1 MEAVLMKQVDHK
13 NIVTFYGVS
22 TTASDFG
29 LVFPWYKNG
38 NIVDYLKE
46 NPDVDR
52 HDLVSMFNNP
62 HTLGAYSSTQP
73 LQQLSGVVS
82 GLQFLHNFACHG
94 TVRPVR
100 EI

>member
-1 MEAVLMKQVDHK
+1 MEAVLMKQVEHK
-13 NIVTFYGVS
+13 NIVPFYGVS

-52 HDLVSMFNNP
+52 YILASILSQP
-62 HTLGAYSSTQP
+62 HSFCAYYTLTTVIRCGEGAAVPAYKLHSSWRSATR
-73 LQQLSGVVS
+73 
-82 GLQFLHNFACHG
+82 
-94 TVRPVR
+94 T
-100 EI
+100 